1 LKQIRANGFS
11 IIEIIVVIAIVGVL
25 AAIIVPALK
34 SARMRAHKV
43 QELSLIS
50 QSGKAW
56 AMHTTDHQGKLLDG
70 YISADVQ
77 QYRDLAWAFPDESIV
92 PPAPNYEPGQ
102 PNDAGP
108 WPWRLL
114 SYLNNDWRSLLFY
127 KEVEWDDAGD
137 ELRDNAAEVATQP
150 AFGYNGFYLGGWWEL
165 DNHSGKPKM
174 IFKSVTLTD
183 GQKECVVAT
192 HDAQIKK
199 ANKQIVFCSTF
210 SAEAGTYGELPNDT
224 DGSHFAIPSILA
236 RVEKWR
242 PQIGNTIE
250 VNSDTFVPLGR
261 FNTMPVIC
269 NADGSA
275 TAVEI
280 ETLVDQSLWI
290 PKAKTIGDIPASE
303 FSHTQ

>member
-165 DNHSGKPKM
+165 D
-174 IFKSVTLTD
+174 
-183 GQKECVVAT
+183 
-192 HDAQIKK
+192 AQIKK